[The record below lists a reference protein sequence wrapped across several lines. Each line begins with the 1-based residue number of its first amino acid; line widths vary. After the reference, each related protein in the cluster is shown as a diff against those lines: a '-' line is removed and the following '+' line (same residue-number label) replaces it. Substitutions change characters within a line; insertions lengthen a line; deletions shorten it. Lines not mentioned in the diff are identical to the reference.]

1 MFKNLIQRWELFA
14 TLAIFLFGFSVFSR
28 KVVFNNNSYSSSIF
42 FFMLFSGIF
51 FIMSSCYIYYNEKTE
66 IMKFYKNK
74 RDVFIITLA
83 SFLFVSGIIIK
94 NKAFQLAPNAAY
106 VDAYMEPF
114 KTALIYLLSILL
126 LSTAFKPK
134 SLIGL
139 AIAIIGI
146 VILIKNQ

>member
-1 MFKNLIQRWELFA
+1 
-14 TLAIFLFGFSVFSR
+14 
-28 KVVFNNNSYSSSIF
+28 
-42 FFMLFSGIF
+42 
-51 FIMSSCYIYYNEKTE
+51 
-66 IMKFYKNK
+66 MKFCKNK
-74 RDVFIITLA
+74 KDIYIISLA
-83 SFLFVSGIIIK
+83 SFLFVLGIIIK

-139 AIAIIGI
+139 TIAIIGV